1 SIAEL
6 ASESNMSRAAYA
18 VHFKSVIGQT
28 PADYLLSWRVSLAQK
43 LMREGRSITLIAA
56 QVGYESPS
64 ALSRAFRRKTG
75 LSPRDWLKDLAG
87 ENDGKKA

>member
-1 SIAEL
+1 
-6 ASESNMSRAAYA
+6 
-18 VHFKSVIGQT
+18 
-28 PADYLLSWRVSLAQK
+28 AQK